1 MDYMEFRLWKA
12 GVLVFLA
19 FCWGL
24 WRGFI
29 GLPLERARRDSQTEE
44 TQKDRLPER

>member
-1 MDYMEFRLWKA
+1 MDYLEYKLWKA

-24 WRGFI
+24 WRGFS
-29 GLPLERARRDSQTEE
+29 GQSLVRGRPDSQTE
-44 TQKDRLPER
+44 QRQMDH